1 MKRSMRTAGRGFLL
15 LLTASLTGCLVAAA
29 AGAGGAIVLSGHT
42 AEAIVDRTVPDMA
55 AAAEQVMQDDGISI
69 TDTRSQDSGAKRVLE
84 GEKDDLD
91 VTVTIQ
97 RTDEGTKLGVEA
109 RRNAASWDDD
119 YARALLA
126 KIIR

>member
-1 MKRSMRTAGRGFLL
+1 MKNSIRTASRGLL
-15 LLTASLTGCLVAAA
+15 LILTAGLSGCLVAAA

-42 AEAIVDRTVPDMA
+42 AEAIVDRPVADMA
-55 AAAEQVMQDDGISI
+55 SVAEQVMQDDGVSI
-69 TDTRSQDSGAKRVLE
+69 TDTRSQDSGEKRIFE
-84 GEKDDLD
+84 GEKGDLD

-97 RTDEGTKLGVEA
+97 RTDDGTKLGVEA
-109 RRNAASWDDD
+109 QRNAASWDDD